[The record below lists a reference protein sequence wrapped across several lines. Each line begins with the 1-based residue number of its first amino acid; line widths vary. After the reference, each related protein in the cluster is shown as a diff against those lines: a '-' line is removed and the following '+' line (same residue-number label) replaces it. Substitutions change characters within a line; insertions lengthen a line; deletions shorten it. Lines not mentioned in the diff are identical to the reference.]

1 MPTILVTGA
10 NGLLGSHIIK
20 HLLLNEEKFDIIALV
35 RENSDLSLLKPYLP
49 KITISTCSLFDICE
63 LEKLIN
69 TVDYIIHC
77 AALVTFEAGNFNLLR
92 KTNVEGT
99 ANLVNVALSANIKKI
114 VHISSVA
121 ALSKGKEI
129 ECYDESAKWNHT
141 AENSDY
147 AISKYQS
154 EQEVWRAMQEGLNA
168 TILNPPLILGS
179 GNFQKTSLQIID
191 KIYSSRG
198 FYPSGGNG
206 FVDVHDVAQ
215 IAIKSLSEEY
225 NGQRFIV
232 SGINLSYK
240 ELYEKIF
247 KNPQSKHNYQIR
259 PLPKPLSYMLTLFT
273 KYFEMV
279 TRKTFLLGHQSIV
292 GLSNYPKYDNSK
304 SIKSF
309 NFTYTPIQNTLSSM
323 LEDYFL
329 SKGIK

>member
-1 MPTILVTGA
+1 LPTILVTGA
-10 NGLLGSHIIK
+10 NGLLGSHIIR
-20 HLLLNEEKFDIIALV
+20 HLLLNDVKFDIIALV
-35 RENSDLSLLKPYLP
+35 RENSDLSLLIPYLS
-49 KITISTCSLFDICE
+49 KIRISNCSLFDICE
-63 LEKLIN
+63 LEKLIS

-77 AALVTFEAGNFNLLR
+77 AALVTFNAGNFNLLK

-99 ANLVNVALSANIKKI
+99 ANLVNLALSTNIKKI

-121 ALSKGKEI
+121 ALSKSKEI
-129 ECYDESAKWNHT
+129 EYYQESSKWNHS

-206 FVDVHDVAQ
+206 FVDVNDVAQ
-215 IAIKSLSEEY
+215 IAIKSLSNDY
-225 NGQRFIV
+225 NGERFIV

-247 KNPQSKHNYQIR
+247 KNHQAKQSYQIR
-259 PLPKPLSYMLTLFT
+259 PLPKTLSYILIVFT
-273 KYFEMV
+273 KYFEMI
-279 TRKTFLLGHQSIV
+279 TRKTCILSHQSIV

-309 NFTYTPIQNTLSSM
+309 NFSYTPIDKTISSM
-323 LEDYFL
+323 LEGYFL
-329 SKGIK
+329 YKGVK